1 MLCQAGSSEETGFSA
16 TATAAKELAEVDD
29 ELRACL
35 ATNCQLLHKLEVE
48 VLHAESLAVQLL
60 QAQQAC

>member
-1 MLCQAGSSEETGFSA
+1 MCQVGSEGKTAFSA
-16 TATAAKELAEVDD
+16 TATAAEGLAEVDN

-35 ATNCQLLHKLEVE
+35 ATNSQLLEKVEVE

-60 QAQQAC
+60 QTSQQAC